1 MYARRLSA
9 RHGFLWLLAGFALFR
24 RNPPLTTALTFSYLL
39 TVVMVNLIP
48 TLGPI
53 LLPLLLPAL
62 TVMLANGC
70 RAIEGGKGFTGET
83 LMSGLG
89 PQRVGMIRLGGLHL
103 IGSTLLVLVGSLFG
117 DPINIKDGMSP
128 EEAQALL
135 TDLGILLVL
144 ASPLLM
150 AFWFAPLLTAWNGV
164 SAGKSLFFSF
174 VASWRNWRAFA
185 MYGLT
190 LALVGAVL
198 PGLIL
203 IVAGLLSQVLLDIL
217 SLALRMLLIFVLA
230 PVLVA
235 SVYLSY
241 RDVFATPEAV
251 TPGEPA
257 EPPPA
262 LPDE

>member
-1 MYARRLSA
+1 MDARRLSA

-24 RNPPLTTALTFSYLL
+24 RNPPLMTALSFGYLL
-39 TVVMVNLIP
+39 TVIVVNLIP
-48 TLGPI
+48 KIGPV

-70 RAIEGGKGFTGET
+70 RAIERGQPLASQT
-83 LMSGLG
+83 LLFGLG
-89 PQRVGMIRLGGLHL
+89 AQRVGLIRLGGLHL
-103 IGSTLLVLVGSLFG
+103 LGSSLLVLGSYAFG
-117 DPINIKDGMSP
+117 DPINISDGMSP

-185 MYGLT
+185 MYGLV

-203 IVAGLLSQVLLDIL
+203 IVAGMISQSLLGIL
-217 SLALRMLLIFVLA
+217 SVALRMLLIFVLA
-230 PVLVA
+230 PIMVA

-241 RDVFATPEAV
+241 RDVFEARDPV
-251 TPGEPA
+251 EPA
-257 EPPPA
+257 PA
-262 LPDE
+262 LPDA